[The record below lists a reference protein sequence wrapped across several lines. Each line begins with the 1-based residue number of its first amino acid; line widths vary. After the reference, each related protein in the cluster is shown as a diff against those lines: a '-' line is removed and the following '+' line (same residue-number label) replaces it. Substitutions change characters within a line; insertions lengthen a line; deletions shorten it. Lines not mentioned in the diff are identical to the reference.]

1 MQPPLVTVIC
11 LCYNHAE
18 YVREAIDSVLKQTHA
33 PVQLIV
39 VDDASTDN
47 SVAIIEEIVKENP
60 VIEFISLK
68 NNIGNC
74 RAFNVGLAKA
84 KGEFLIDLA
93 ADDLLLPHRIETGVR
108 VLAQTGKE
116 FGVHFSD
123 AELISSSG
131 QLLGLHSTRFPH
143 ASIPQGDIYKELIS
157 RYFICPP
164 SMMFTR
170 AVMNVLGGYDETLSY
185 EDFDFWI
192 RSSRFTQYVY
202 SPMSLVKKRV
212 LKSALASEQSKK
224 FSKHS
229 RTTYQVCEK
238 ILALNR
244 THDEQKALRNRILYE
259 IRTNL
264 TLLNIGVVI
273 KFIVLLWKSF
283 RKETSE
289 ES

>member
-1 MQPPLVTVIC
+1 MQSPLVTVIC
-11 LCYNHAE
+11 LCYNHAR
-18 YVREAIDSVLKQTHA
+18 YVREAIDSVLKQTYA
-33 PVQLIV
+33 SVQLIV

-47 SVAIIEEIVKENP
+47 SVAIIEGIVKENS

-68 NNIGNC
+68 NNAGNC
-74 RAFNVGLAKA
+74 KAFNVGLAKA
-84 KGEFLIDLA
+84 KGNFLIDLA
-93 ADDLLLPHRIETGVR
+93 ADDQLLPHRIETGVR
-108 VLAQTGKE
+108 TLEQAGKE

-143 ASIPQGDIYKELIS
+143 ASIPQGNIYKELIG

-170 AVMNVLGGYDETLSY
+170 AVMDVLGGYDETLSY

-192 RSSRFTQYVY
+192 RSSRKFKYVY
-202 SPMSLVKKRV
+202 SPEVLVKRRV
-212 LKSALASEQSKK
+212 TGQALGDQQFRL

-229 RTTYQVCEK
+229 QTTLKVCEK

-273 KFIVLLWKSF
+273 KFVVLLWKSF
-283 RKETSE
+283 RTETSE